1 MSDTEN
7 WKDVVGYEGL
17 YQVSNLGRVKRVEH
31 KTTNNILL
39 EERISGQFINTNGYA
54 TVSLSKA
61 GVDKFQG
68 VHRLVAQA
76 FIPNPDNLPFVNH
89 KDENPLN
96 NNVENLEWCTAK
108 YNSNYGTIK
117 DRKSKSMTK
126 AWTKRKEEG
135 YKVITKRTVYL
146 TYKGETHT
154 IPEWSELL
162 GIEADTIRSRYY
174 VGWNINDIFET
185 PAVDRKTVDITKK
198 FNIKCCHCCYW
209 NTETGVCGLSKQ
221 KKTKLQKCSEFT
233 WTQKILDMYERKLE
247 IEARIN
253 ALKGGANG
261 KEDS

>member
-1 MSDTEN
+1 MSDNEI

-17 YQVSNLGRVKRVEH
+17 YQVSNLGRVKRIKH
-31 KTTNNILL
+31 TTKKLFFS
-39 EERISGQFINTNGYA
+39 ERIVNQYVNMNGYMMA
-54 TVSLSKA
+54 PLSKD
-61 GVDKFQG
+61 GKDKHKA

-96 NNVENLEWCTAK
+96 NHVDNLEWCTAK

-117 DRKSKSMTK
+117 DRKSKNMTK
-126 AWTKRKEEG
+126 AWTKRKEDG

-154 IPEWSELL
+154 IPEWSEIL
-162 GIEADTIRSRYY
+162 GIEADTIRTRYY
-174 VGWNINDIFET
+174 VGWDINDIFET

-209 NTETGVCGLSKQ
+209 DTETGVCDLSKQ

-247 IEARIN
+247 IEHRIN
-253 ALKGGANG
+253 SLK
-261 KEDS
+261 EE